1 MCAFT
6 FHIVCVCTIYCIHC
20 CSRRS
25 RICTGVVGLR
35 KKADGGISASSGDD
49 ASGGDDG
56 NMAFVP
62 KVRQLNDLRGGGSAG
77 LDAATKSGLDSRCL
91 LRRMV
96 VEEGGGIT
104 VAAVTAVSKL
114 EASTDGDLDEGTTSS
129 LSPSESSAR
138 GCLASRRAS
147 FSLLRC
153 ERHEKLRAFLW

>member
-1 MCAFT
+1 M
-6 FHIVCVCTIYCIHC
+6 
-20 CSRRS
+20 
-25 RICTGVVGLR
+25 R

-77 LDAATKSGLDSRCL
+77 LDAATRVGLDSRCL

-114 EASTDGDLDEGTTSS
+114 EASTDGDLDEGTTLS